1 MRLSDNN
8 SDEILK
14 MILKETQP
22 SSKSNSLSSLFNSI
36 NPCPFNKKQLNKYPT
51 IKIDD
56 DFNLNFIDSNSIV
69 FEPPKPLLIS
79 GIDSEQL
86 YDLELNYSIASN
98 ITSEEEEEPKD
109 INPAACSLRNI
120 TCMLEQNFVQASFL
134 FFERTRRGSRC
145 VIIEG

>member
-1 MRLSDNN
+1 
-8 SDEILK
+8 

-86 YDLELNYSIASN
+86 YDLELNYSIESASN

-134 FFERTRRGSRC
+134 FFKGTRRGSRC

>member
-1 MRLSDNN
+1 
-8 SDEILK
+8 

-134 FFERTRRGSRC
+134 FF
-145 VIIEG
+145 

>member
-1 MRLSDNN
+1 
-8 SDEILK
+8 

-36 NPCPFNKKQLNKYPT
+36 NPCSYHKKQLNKYPT

-120 TCMLEQNFVQASFL
+120 TFMLEQNFVQASFL
-134 FFERTRRGSRC
+134 FFQRYKEGKPVRDYRRINSKNN
-145 VIIEG
+145 

>member
-1 MRLSDNN
+1 
-8 SDEILK
+8 

-86 YDLELNYSIASN
+86 YDLELNYSIESASN

-134 FFERTRRGSRC
+134 FLKGTRRGSRC

>member
-1 MRLSDNN
+1 
-8 SDEILK
+8 

-134 FFERTRRGSRC
+134 FFEGTRRGSRC

>member
-1 MRLSDNN
+1 
-8 SDEILK
+8 

-22 SSKSNSLSSLFNSI
+22 SSKSNSLSSLPNSI

-98 ITSEEEEEPKD
+98 ITRKNLKTLIRLLVPY
-109 INPAACSLRNI
+109 
-120 TCMLEQNFVQASFL
+120 
-134 FFERTRRGSRC
+134 
-145 VIIEG
+145 VISHVC